1 MDECLDTVSPR
12 GMGGV
17 WSATTR
23 RCIVLCGTGK
33 PIMPIELQQVVGNAD
48 EIPFCGDFFD
58 SSEGEAVDASNLLD
72 LSKHGFHDVLSFCV
86 GASPFDG
93 A

>member
-1 MDECLDTVSPR
+1 
-12 GMGGV
+12 
-17 WSATTR
+17 
-23 RCIVLCGTGK
+23 
-33 PIMPIELQQVVGNAD
+33 MPIEFQQVVGNAD
-48 EIPFCGDFFD
+48 EIPFRGNFFD

-72 LSKHGFHDVLSFCV
+72 LSKHGFDDVLSFCV

>member
-1 MDECLDTVSPR
+1 MS
-12 GMGGV
+12 
-17 WSATTR
+17 
-23 RCIVLCGTGK
+23 
-33 PIMPIELQQVVGNAD
+33 IELQEVVGNAD

-58 SSEGEAVDASNLLD
+58 SSEGEAVDTSNLLD
-72 LSKHGFHDVLSFCV
+72 LSKHGFDDVLSFCV